1 MDWIGA
7 EKKRVKR
14 CANLSNP
21 LMLMGRSLLVRR
33 LLWLV
38 EIWVVW
44 KLLNWLVLVE
54 LELLV
59 LLLLVGWLAKNASV
73 SVS

>member
-1 MDWIGA
+1 
-7 EKKRVKR
+7 
-14 CANLSNP
+14 
-21 LMLMGRSLLVRR
+21 ML
-33 LLWLV
+33 WFF

-44 KLLNWLVLVE
+44 KLLDWLILVE

-59 LLLLVGWLAKNASV
+59 LLLLVGWLAKNASA